1 MPTHSDPG
9 TLDEISLRAGIDI
22 RSPLLR
28 ALVDLYLQ
36 KPVHTSE
43 EAQHFTE
50 LMLRLIDQVD
60 AATCAAIERRLASY
74 PSVPP
79 AIAQRLAD
87 RLSRTASRG
96 RAAIDAPRE
105 SVRISSAELSELFF
119 AARSTERRLILM
131 NIGYAV
137 GQEPPSAGRNF
148 PEAARELE
156 TAALARKPDVFMRAL
171 ERWLGISPAL
181 ARRIVTDP
189 LGEPIVVTSKEI
201 GIAPE
206 AVQRILLFLNPA
218 VGRSI
223 SRVYELATLFESI
236 DAKAA
241 HALISIWRAAHP
253 QPAERASSA
262 SDQGVG
268 WAKSSDVTFPRGHSP
283 RKDGRERPDV
293 ARTISPTRTVR
304 KTRAFAHPT
313 RQNDRKPL

>member
-1 MPTHSDPG
+1 MQTHSDPG
-9 TLDEISLRAGIDI
+9 SLDEISLRAGVDI

-36 KPVHTSE
+36 KPVHTDE

-79 AIAQRLAD
+79 AIAQHLAG
-87 RLSRTASRG
+87 RLSRTASGSRPA
-96 RAAIDAPRE
+96 RDTPRE
-105 SVRISSAELSELFF
+105 RVCISSAELSELFF
-119 AARSTERRLILM
+119 AARSIERRLILM

-137 GQEPPSAGRNF
+137 GPEPPSAGKNF
-148 PEAARELE
+148 QGAARELE
-156 TAALARKPDVFMRAL
+156 TAALARKPDVFMRGL
-171 ERWLGISPAL
+171 ERWLGIGSAL

-241 HALISIWRAAHP
+241 HALINIWRSAHP
-253 QPAERASSA
+253 LPAERTASAPAPGDLS
-262 SDQGVG
+262 SQDVRRPVG
-268 WAKSSDVTFPRGHSP
+268 G
-283 RKDGRERPDV
+283 
-293 ARTISPTRTVR
+293 PTAAGQRAGAGPSRRTVGQ
-304 KTRAFAHPT
+304 K
-313 RQNDRKPL
+313 LV

>member
-9 TLDEISLRAGIDI
+9 TLDEISLRAGVDI

-50 LMLRLIDQVD
+50 LMLRLIDHVD

-79 AIAQRLAD
+79 AIAQRLAG
-87 RLSRTASRG
+87 RLQRKSRG
-96 RAAIDAPRE
+96 RQAIDAPRE
-105 SVRISSAELSELFF
+105 RVRISSAELSELFF

-137 GQEPPSAGRNF
+137 GQEPPSTGKNF
-148 PEAARELE
+148 QEAARELE

-171 ERWLGISPAL
+171 ERWLGISPTL

-218 VGRSI
+218 VGQSI

-236 DAKAA
+236 DTKAA
-241 HALISIWRAAHP
+241 HTLINIWRAAHP
-253 QPAERASSA
+253 LPAERAPSAPDLGDVSSQ
-262 SDQGVG
+262 DVRRPVG
-268 WAKSSDVTFPRGHSP
+268 
-283 RKDGRERPDV
+283 GRTGAEQ
-293 ARTISPTRTVR
+293 RTGAAPSRRTVVQKR
-304 KTRAFAHPT
+304 
-313 RQNDRKPL
+313 